1 MKLIKIVIFLL
12 ITFNTPIKANSSN
25 DLQRILNEGGKLIF
39 IRHAYAP
46 GKGDP
51 ENFDIMNCDTQRN
64 LDKEGIVQSMNIGKI
79 LLRNNLEPYKVI
91 SSEWCRCK
99 ETAEYAFKDY
109 ETRRFLNSFFSK
121 KFAHNK
127 SKQIKELKDYIQ
139 KWNGKNNLIF
149 ITHQVVIF
157 EILNISVTS
166 GEIIVTD
173 KNLNILARQTINRK

>member
-1 MKLIKIVIFLL
+1 MKLIKIIVFLL
-12 ITFNTPIKANSSN
+12 ISFNIGLKANSN
-25 DLQRILNEGGKLIF
+25 NELGEILKEGGKLIF

-46 GKGDP
+46 GGGDP
-51 ENFDIMNCDTQRN
+51 DNFDIQNCATQRN
-64 LDKEGIVQSMNIGKI
+64 LNKEGVAQSKYLGKFLLKSNI
-79 LLRNNLEPYKVI
+79 EPYKAL

-99 ETAEYAFKDY
+99 QTTENAFKNY
-109 ETRRFLNSFFSK
+109 ETKNFLNSFFSQ
-121 KFAHNK
+121 KFANNK

-157 EILNISVTS
+157 EILNLTVTS